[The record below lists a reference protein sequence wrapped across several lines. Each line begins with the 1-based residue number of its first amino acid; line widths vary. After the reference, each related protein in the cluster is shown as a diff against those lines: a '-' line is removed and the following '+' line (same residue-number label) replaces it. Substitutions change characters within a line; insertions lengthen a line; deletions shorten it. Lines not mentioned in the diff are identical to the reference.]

1 VTAISYHDTVNDLQG
16 LDWTGTGPFASLDW
30 FTLLENAGAKPFV
43 VLANDGA
50 EHVALPLVRQGKN
63 LSGLSNWYAF
73 TFQPLCS
80 AVAVPLQMLCAVARD
95 LRHHA
100 DRICLTK
107 LAESDAQQLNQAFR
121 ASGWHC
127 RVEPCDS
134 NHILTLSGRDYARY
148 MADRPGPLRT
158 TLKRKAKHCEVEL
171 FTEFQSDTWEIY
183 ERIYAKSWKPEE
195 GDPALLKA
203 FAQSESAKGHLRLA
217 IARHE
222 GTPVAAQFWTVQDN
236 TAWIHKLA
244 HLESA
249 KPLSAGTILTAALM
263 AQVID
268 KDGVQAIDFGTGND
282 PYKRDWMEQVR
293 TRFRLTCWRPEAPRN
308 WLPIVKST
316 LRNLVSPARA
326 G

>member
-30 FTLLENAGAKPFV
+30 FMLLENAGAKPCV
-43 VLANDGA
+43 VLASNGA
-50 EHVALPLVRQGKN
+50 QQVALPLIRQGKS

-80 AVAVPLQMLCAVARD
+80 AVAVPLQMLGVMARD
-95 LRHHA
+95 LRRHA

-107 LAESDAQQLNQAFR
+107 LAESDAELLRQAFC
-121 ASGWHC
+121 AGGWIC

-134 NHILTLSGRDYARY
+134 NHILTLNGRDYAQY
-148 MADRPGPLRT
+148 MAGRPGPLRT
-158 TLKRKAKHCEVEL
+158 TLKRKTRHLNV
-171 FTEFQSDTWEIY
+171 EIY
-183 ERIYAKSWKPEE
+183 TVFQDDIWQIYEHVYGESWKPEE
-195 GDPALLKA
+195 GDPALLRA
-203 FAQSESAKGHLRLA
+203 FAQAESAKGHFRLA

-222 GTPVAAQFWTVQDN
+222 GAPVAAQFWTVQDN

-249 KPLSAGTILTAALM
+249 KPLSPGTVLTAALM
-263 AQVID
+263 ARVID
-268 KDGVQAIDFGTGND
+268 RDGVQVVDFGTGND

-293 TRFRLTCWRPEAPRN
+293 PRYSISCWRAGALRN
-308 WLPIVKST
+308 WLPITKSH
-316 LRNLVSPARA
+316 LRNLVSPAHA